1 MLFGAQ
7 TSQFGAR
14 FPQKFYKND
23 FLSLAA
29 WVILVYRELHHD
41 EPGRLNRGGA

>member
-29 WVILVYRELHHD
+29 WVILVYRVLHHD
-41 EPGRLNRGGA
+41 DLGKLNRGGA